1 MATDMSLK
9 QSLCVVSQFG
19 WAFCWRSRVPALCRH
34 LLARHIRLHGTLDC
48 TSAGAACIGM
58 RRFRQLWSLHTAAS
72 VIGIFHDHKSFP
84 EFLVPSYVK
93 AETAVHWNLSYDR
106 KQGCHPCLRLLIR
119 YSTNSKK
126 GDFDMCSWNGC
137 GNNCGGFGNN
147 CGGWGWNNWGCGG
160 SCGWNRNNREA
171 FRNGFREGYDAG
183 FRDGFREG
191 RDDDRRPGGP
201 GGPGRPGDGCNSGC
215 GCS

>member
-1 MATDMSLK
+1 MGVLLAK
-9 QSLCVVSQFG
+9 QSSCFVQASAG
-19 WAFCWRSRVPALCRH
+19 AAY
-34 LLARHIRLHGTLDC
+34 RLHGTLDC

-160 SCGWNRNNREA
+160 SCGWNRNNRKHSVTDSVKA
-171 FRNGFREGYDAG
+171 MMPVSVMDS
-183 FRDGFREG
+183 G
-191 RDDDRRPGGP
+191 RTDDDRRPGGP
-201 GGPGRPGDGCNSGC
+201 GARGGREMAAIPDADAAELWEISIPLMCVVNS
-215 GCS
+215 

>member
-1 MATDMSLK
+1 
-9 QSLCVVSQFG
+9 
-19 WAFCWRSRVPALCRH
+19 
-34 LLARHIRLHGTLDC
+34 
-48 TSAGAACIGM
+48 M
-58 RRFRQLWSLHTAAS
+58 RRFGQMWSLHTAAPA
-72 VIGIFHDHKSFP
+72 IGIIHDHKSFP

-126 GDFDMCSWNGC
+126 GDFDMCSWNNCGGC
-137 GNNCGGFGNN
+137 GNNGSCGDGCGGNGCRRGGNGWGGCGNN

-160 SCGWNRNNREA
+160 SSGWNRNTREA
-171 FRNGFREGYDAG
+171 FRNGFRDGYDAG

-201 GGPGRPGDGCNSGC
+201 GPRGPGPGHTTGR
-215 GCS
+215 

>member
-9 QSLCVVSQFG
+9 QSLCVVSAIWLSERTG

-147 CGGWGWNNWGCGG
+147 CGGWGWNNWGCG
-160 SCGWNRNNREA
+160 RFLRMEQ
-171 FRNGFREGYDAG
+171 E
-183 FRDGFREG
+183 
-191 RDDDRRPGGP
+191 
-201 GGPGRPGDGCNSGC
+201 
-215 GCS
+215 